1 MADPFRLKQRLAERQ
16 QAQLYRQR
24 LVLDSAQ
31 GARVRVA
38 GRELLNF
45 CSNDY
50 LGLANHPRVVAAFQ
64 KAATTLGVGSGA
76 SHLVVGHGRIHHQLE
91 DALAEFV
98 GRPRA
103 LLFSS
108 GFMAN
113 LGVIG
118 TLVDRHDLVLQDKL
132 NHASLLDGAQLG
144 RGQLQRYRHL
154 DVAHLQERLQAAQGR
169 RTLVVTDAVFSMDG
183 DIAPLPELAAACA
196 QQAAWLMVDDA
207 HGFGVLGREGRGTP
221 DHFGLGMA
229 QVPVYMATLG
239 KALGGYGAF
248 VAGSDDLVECL
259 IQECRPYVYTTA
271 IPPAVAAATLES
283 LHLLQEESWRIGHL
297 QALIRLFREEAR
309 QRGIPLAESFTAIQP
324 LIAGSAARALRLSR
338 HLRQQGILV
347 SAIRPP
353 TVPVNTARL
362 RITLSADHTGTDIHQ
377 LLDAL
382 HLALSSPED

>member
-31 GARVRVA
+31 GARVRVD

-64 KAATTLGVGSGA
+64 KAAATLGVGSGA

-98 GRPRA
+98 GCPRA